1 MSRYLKSLA
10 CVVCVLSL
18 AGSVQG
24 ATVTWTGAGADPNW
38 TTPENW
44 DSGTVPVAGDIV
56 RCTMVPGAIVVNEIP
71 ALYNQIFVQFL
82 DGAGELTVDGGA
94 LTCNLLEVGGRR
106 STSEGTLHMK
116 SGTITTDRLHVSRNN
131 YGRVNLHGGTIYANT
146 FEKLGGGATVGILDV
161 TAGTLV
167 LDGNDLDTVQGYID
181 SNDPNTM
188 VFAYQ
193 GRDLESHGQL
203 ILTYDEVKNQTILT
217 AIHNLRPN
225 PIDGGIAVPGEV
237 ELSWTLPD
245 PNVPGTP
252 MPVDVYFTDDYQT
265 LYEFSDLE
273 AIDAMMI
280 PVDNDATSVVVQ
292 TKSKKRYYWAVDVD
306 VNADGQITPD
316 EYGPIF
322 SFLADNSPPEVS
334 AGSDI
339 ATYLIDGTR
348 TGPLQGTVVDDGES
362 YTVTWSVVEQ
372 PSDADPTL
380 ASAVIADPA
389 APETT
394 ITVSAEGTYILKLVA
409 DDGEYT
415 SEDEMVITVQSDDW
429 PK

>member
-1 MSRYLKSLA
+1 
-10 CVVCVLSL
+10 
-18 AGSVQG
+18 
-24 ATVTWTGAGADPNW
+24 
-38 TTPENW
+38 
-44 DSGTVPVAGDIV
+44 
-56 RCTMVPGAIVVNEIP
+56 
-71 ALYNQIFVQFL
+71 
-82 DGAGELTVDGGA
+82 
-94 LTCNLLEVGGRR
+94 
-106 STSEGTLHMK
+106 MK
-116 SGTITTDRLHVSRNN
+116 SGTITTDRLYLSRGASSI
-131 YGRVNLHGGTIYANT
+131 GRVNLHGGTIYANW
-146 FEKLGGGATVGILDV
+146 FERLGGDGNMGILDV
-161 TAGTLV
+161 TAGKLV
-167 LDGNDLDTVQGYID
+167 LDGTDDADHGNDFDTLQGYID
-181 SNDPNTM
+181 SNDPNTQ

-193 GRDLESHGQL
+193 GRDLKSHGQL
-203 ILTYDEVKNQTILT
+203 ILTYDDVKNTTTLT
-217 AIHNLRPN
+217 AIHNLIPN
-225 PIDGGIAVPGEV
+225 PIDAGIAVPDEV

-245 PNVPGTP
+245 PTVPGTP

-265 LYEFSDLE
+265 LYEFSDLA

-292 TKSKKRYYWAVDVD
+292 TESKKRYYWAVDVD

-348 TGPLQGTVVDDGES
+348 TGPLEGVVIDDGES

-372 PSDADPTL
+372 PSDDDPTL

-389 APETT
+389 AVETT

-415 SEDEMVITVQSDDW
+415 GEDELIINVISDDW
-429 PK
+429 PE